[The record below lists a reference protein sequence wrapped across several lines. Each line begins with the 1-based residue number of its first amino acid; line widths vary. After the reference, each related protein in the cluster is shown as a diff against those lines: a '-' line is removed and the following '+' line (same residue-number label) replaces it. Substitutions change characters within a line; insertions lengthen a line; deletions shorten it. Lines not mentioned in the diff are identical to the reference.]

1 MKRIAIYLRVS
12 TNAQDYERQR
22 HEIEAYCKAN
32 RYSIKHTF
40 EEKVSG
46 AKDERPQFQ
55 SLCALTKD
63 DIDAVVVWEISRL
76 GRKLTTVIKAV
87 EDFKEKGIN
96 VISLKEHFELF
107 DSEGRVSPSSMI
119 MMSLFSTM
127 AVIERENIMERSRSG
142 KLDKLNSG
150 QLEYT
155 DKAPYGYRIVNHK
168 LEVFDD
174 EAKEVRLIFNEYLNG
189 FSQTDIAKA
198 HNIHQS
204 KVGRILINPVY
215 MGKPYSKV
223 LERTLTAPSIIT
235 EEQFYAA
242 REICEQ
248 KTIKRSKK
256 GTLKYSLKGKIIC
269 SDCGKV
275 LSVKGESWGC
285 HCYHSNIQRK
295 FVDMANELI
304 LQRYIADRQDKETL
318 DILKKRIANLNLK
331 IRTLEGLKFDTL
343 QKYEDAKAKVQ
354 VLMEIFTAE
363 QLKKE
368 VAEVKR
374 LDKFLKDKTTELT
387 LTIKK
392 RDELMNSQKS
402 NNDTIDDIVEKVI
415 ITVNDRAT
423 KTLTYFMKDERTYE
437 VYIRPRKNI
446 VEIKG

>member
-22 HEIEAYCKAN
+22 HEIEAYCVAN
-32 RYSIKHTF
+32 RYVIKYTF

-55 SLCALTKD
+55 LLCALTKD

-107 DSEGRVSPSSMI
+107 DNEGRVSPSSMI

-142 KLDKLNSG
+142 KLDKLSNG

-155 DKAPYGYRIVNHK
+155 DKAPFGYRLNNHK
-168 LEVFDD
+168 LEVFED
-174 EAKEVRLIFNEYLNG
+174 EAKVVRTIFKEYLNG
-189 FSQTDIAKA
+189 YSQTDIAKV

-204 KVGRILINPVY
+204 KVARILLNPVY

-223 LERTLTAPSIIT
+223 LERTLTAPSIVS
-235 EEQFYAA
+235 EEQFNTA
-242 REICEQ
+242 RQLCQQ
-248 KTIKRSKK
+248 KTNKRAKK

-275 LSVKGESWGC
+275 LSLKGESWGC
-285 HCYHSNIQRK
+285 HCYKSNIQRK
-295 FVDMANELI
+295 FVDMANDLI
-304 LQRYIADRQDKETL
+304 LERYKEDKQDVETL
-318 DILKKRIANLNLK
+318 VMYKKKMKTVIGN
-331 IRTLEGLKFDTL
+331 ISTLELLCKNTQRQLD
-343 QKYEDAKAKVQ
+343 DATAKVE
-354 VLMEIFTAE
+354 VLKEIFTAD

-368 VAEVKR
+368 IAEVKR
-374 LDKFLKDKTTELT
+374 LSKIYDEKRTELSLMLQKKRQLKDNF
-387 LTIKK
+387 
-392 RDELMNSQKS
+392 DNS
-402 NNDTIDDIVEKVI
+402 NNDTIDDVVEKVV
-415 ITVNDRAT
+415 ITVKDRAS
-423 KTLTYFMKDERTYE
+423 KTLTYYMKDERTYD

-446 VEIKG
+446 IEIR